1 MKWVSTPGLNA
12 RSLAGGKGFAAESAT
27 QTRRP
32 IVCFMRSASWTVA
45 CVSLVFAT
53 AGAGASAREV
63 GAGATTVRLV
73 VTPSSALVDQPV
85 DVRVTGLHPK
95 QKIVLV
101 TSTRD
106 RLGVAW
112 RSQVRAVAD
121 RSGVVDTRS
130 SMKLFWS
137 MLPVAKRS
145 TPTAFA
151 LSRGPAAILI
161 RALIDGKPV
170 AGGTLSRRGE
180 ASGLTSTDTTVA
192 KEGFVGTYYALPGA
206 TPQPA
211 VLQLG
216 GSLGGHS
223 ELPAALLASHGYP
236 SLSLAYFKE
245 PGLPPTLR
253 NIPFEYF
260 EKALRWLGSQ
270 PGVDP
275 NHVVLLGVSRGAE
288 AALLLGATYPDLVHG
303 VVACTTDSQVLGGFP
318 GGGTAWTL
326 GGNPIPLGPI
336 PVERIVG
343 PVLVTGGGKDEV
355 VDSAQGVRDIVSRAR
370 SHGIRDVTG
379 EIYPNAGHGIG
390 CLIPNVPITGQ
401 IQIGPSTYGETGGT
415 PAANEQA
422 AAASWPLVLRL
433 LGA

>member
-1 MKWVSTPGLNA
+1 
-12 RSLAGGKGFAAESAT
+12 
-27 QTRRP
+27 
-32 IVCFMRSASWTVA
+32 
-45 CVSLVFAT
+45 
-53 AGAGASAREV
+53 
-63 GAGATTVRLV
+63 
-73 VTPSSALVDQPV
+73 
-85 DVRVTGLHPK
+85 
-95 QKIVLV
+95 
-101 TSTRD
+101 
-106 RLGVAW
+106 
-112 RSQVRAVAD
+112 
-121 RSGVVDTRS
+121 
-130 SMKLFWS
+130 
-137 MLPVAKRS
+137 
-145 TPTAFA
+145 
-151 LSRGPAAILI
+151 LI
-161 RALIDGKPV
+161 RVLIDGKPV
-170 AGGTLSRRGE
+170 AGGTLSRRSE
-180 ASGLTSTDTTVA
+180 AAGLTSTDTTVA
-192 KEGFVGTYYALPGA
+192 KDGFVGTYYALPGA
-206 TPQPA
+206 SAQPA

-245 PGLPPTLR
+245 PGLPPTLK

-275 NHVVLLGVSRGAE
+275 KHVFVLGVSRGAE

-303 VVACTTDSQVLGGFP
+303 ALACTTDSQVLGAI
-318 GGGTAWTL
+318 GGGAAWTL
-326 GGNPIPLGPI
+326 GGTPIPLGPI

-355 VDSAQGVRDIVSRAR
+355 VNSAQGVRDIVSRAR

-379 EIYPNAGHGIG
+379 EIYPNAGHSVG

-422 AAASWPLVLRL
+422 AAASWPLVVNLLRQ
-433 LGA
+433 